1 MPLTRR
7 EFLSKLA
14 TIAVVA
20 PILPKILENVAPT
33 PIVDQINAIT
43 NEYIV
48 PALADEVF
56 KPSPML
62 SLAMLEQA
70 HQSLTYGYDEPDLIM
85 MSPDV
90 YSEFMQKWAELP
102 RAARFQREDG
112 ELELPFFNGASV
124 THCNS
129 LPKGSWMEINSNSLN
144 PKLSG
149 FFTKDKLEWQPIPQ
163 EIA

>member
-7 EFLSKLA
+7 EFLTKLA

-20 PILPKILENVAPT
+20 PILPRILENVAST
-33 PIVDQINAIT
+33 SLVGQINAIT

-48 PALADEVF
+48 PAVADEVF
-56 KPSPML
+56 KPSPTL

-70 HQSLTYGYDEPDLIM
+70 HQSLTYSYDEPDLIM

-90 YSEFMQKWAELP
+90 YSEFMQKWAEHP

-112 ELELPFFNGASV
+112 ELELPYFNGASV
-124 THCNS
+124 TYSNS
-129 LPKGSWMEINSNSLN
+129 LPRGSWMEINSRSLN

-149 FFTKDKLEWQPIPQ
+149 FFTKDKLEWQPIPNKLT
-163 EIA
+163 